1 MARPCTICTHDA
13 CGTIDQA
20 LVEGLSYRSIASV
33 HGVSKSALLRHQ
45 EHRALET
52 EHVSDHEPG
61 QPLAAE
67 AIADLRRQAASL
79 RVQATQLSRQPRSYH
94 EYPTDTLV
102 VQMALGLA
110 NVIELLWPERK

>member
-1 MARPCTICTHDA
+1 MPRACTICTHTEQT
-13 CGTIDQA
+13 TIDQDLA
-20 LVEGLSYRSIASV
+20 AATPYRAV
-33 HGVSKSALLRHQ
+33 AERYGVSKSALIRHQ
-45 EHRALET
+45 EHRAPET

-61 QPLAAE
+61 QPPWAA

-110 NVIELLWPERK
+110 NVIELLWPERT